1 MSPKPGTNTD
11 LVFLRALNNMGVTMA
26 DRALTL
32 NEISNNLELDL
43 DTVGHNIEKLEK
55 NGYVI
60 RVGDK
65 YFVSQL
71 GLIKALSFYS

>member
-1 MSPKPGTNTD
+1 M
-11 LVFLRALNNMGVTMA
+11 VFLRALNNMGVNLA
-26 DRALTL
+26 EKALSL
-32 NEISNNLELDL
+32 KEISNVLELDL
-43 DTVGHNIEKLEK
+43 DTVSHNIEKLEK
-55 NGYVI
+55 NGYLV

>member
-1 MSPKPGTNTD
+1 M
-11 LVFLRALNNMGVTMA
+11 VFLRALNNMGVNLA
-26 DRALTL
+26 EKALSL
-32 NEISNNLELDL
+32 KEISNILELDL
-43 DTVGHNIEKLEK
+43 DTVTHNIEKLEK
-55 NGYVI
+55 NGYIV